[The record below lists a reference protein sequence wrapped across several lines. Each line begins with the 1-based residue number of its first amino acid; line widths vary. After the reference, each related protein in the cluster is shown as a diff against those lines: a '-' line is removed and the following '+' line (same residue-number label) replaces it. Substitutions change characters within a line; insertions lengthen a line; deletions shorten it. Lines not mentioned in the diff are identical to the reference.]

1 MKSSIVK
8 DIIRENILTHLYEI
22 NSSARS
28 PSSAA
33 IGIRDLQKGLRDK
46 YEYKQQEVSC
56 NLNYLID
63 KDWVTVEKE
72 TNEFTT
78 NEGTTRKN
86 ELKKYRINSKG
97 IDHIE
102 GPSKFAGESN
112 YAGINIRN
120 ISGTVIL
127 GNSNTLVY
135 KKYEDLYQNIEIL
148 HRNILDD
155 NELDDS
161 FKLNISADLASIK
174 SQLSKEKPDVG
185 VIKRLWDLLAK
196 SVTAHRFSEMISK
209 ISEQISSYV

>member
-1 MKSSIVK
+1 MRSSIVK
-8 DIIRENILTHLYEI
+8 DIIRENILTYLYEI
-22 NSSARS
+22 YSSARS

-33 IGIRDLQKGLRDK
+33 IGIRDLQKGLKDK
-46 YEYKQQEVSC
+46 YEYKQQEVSS

-63 KDWVTVEKE
+63 KDWVKVEKE

-78 NEGTTRKN
+78 SEGTTRKN
-86 ELKKYRINSKG
+86 ELKKYRINSNG

-102 GPSKFAGESN
+102 GPSKFAGQSN
-112 YAGINIRN
+112 YAGINIEN

-127 GNSNTLVY
+127 GNSNTLIY

-161 FKLNISADLASIK
+161 FKLEMSADLASIK

-185 VIKRLWDLLAK
+185 VIKKLWDSLAN

-209 ISEQISSYV
+209 ISDQISSYF

>member
-1 MKSSIVK
+1 
-8 DIIRENILTHLYEI
+8 
-22 NSSARS
+22 
-28 PSSAA
+28 
-33 IGIRDLQKGLRDK
+33 
-46 YEYKQQEVSC
+46 
-56 NLNYLID
+56 
-63 KDWVTVEKE
+63 
-72 TNEFTT
+72 
-78 NEGTTRKN
+78 GTTRKN